1 MKLEACRKM
10 KRSFLAN
17 FKTETDHL
25 AFLSWITAWESD
37 KARTDS
43 KIRFV
48 RVEGL
53 FSRWTLRCS
62 DGHLVI
68 LFNSVGGFNGSAFGL
83 T

>member
-1 MKLEACRKM
+1 M

-25 AFLSWITAWESD
+25 AFLSWVTAWESD
-37 KARTDS
+37 NKVRSYS

-48 RVEGL
+48 RVDGL
-53 FSRWTLRCS
+53 FSRWTLHCS
-62 DGHLVI
+62 DRNLVE
-68 LFNSVGGFNGSAFGL
+68 LLNAVSTFNASAFGL

>member
-1 MKLEACRKM
+1 M

-17 FKTETDHL
+17 FKTEADHL

-37 KARTDS
+37 NKVNS

-48 RVEGL
+48 RADGL
-53 FSRWTLRCS
+53 FSRWTLHCS
-62 DGHLVI
+62 DRNLVE
-68 LFNSVGGFNGSAFGL
+68 LFNSVSAFNGSAFGL

>member
-1 MKLEACRKM
+1 M

-37 KARTDS
+37 NKVRS

-48 RVEGL
+48 RADGL
-53 FSRWTLRCS
+53 FSRWTLHCS
-62 DGHLVI
+62 DRTLVE
-68 LFNSVGGFNGSAFGL
+68 LLNSASTFNASAFGL

>member
-1 MKLEACRKM
+1 M

-37 KARTDS
+37 NKVRTDS

-48 RVEGL
+48 RVDGL
-53 FSRWTLRCS
+53 FSRWTLHCS
-62 DGHLVI
+62 DRNLVE
-68 LFNSVGGFNGSAFGL
+68 LLNSVSTFNASAFGL

>member
-1 MKLEACRKM
+1 M

-37 KARTDS
+37 NKVRTDS
-43 KIRFV
+43 RICFV
-48 RVEGL
+48 RVDGL
-53 FSRWTLRCS
+53 FSRWTLHCS
-62 DGHLVI
+62 DRNLVE
-68 LFNSVGGFNGSAFGL
+68 LLNSVRTFNASAFGL